1 MGIRDCWAG
10 TSAQHGTVNIFT
22 SLGYSFEY
30 TRHGWISGSVEG
42 FLMNIVH
49 ASAPGGKRSVWVLVG
64 VGGWSFRVLVV
75 AGVSGGLVDGL
86 GALLGFRRGDFAVRD
101 EILEHLWKEE
111 EDVVRDR
118 VPDVAFRQGFPW
130 WWEVP
135 FFGWSWPDEGGVFEN
150 GPLSWVEV

>member
-64 VGGWSFRVLVV
+64 VGGWAFGVLVV
-75 AGVSGGLVDGL
+75 VVDVPGVWTLVWGLC
-86 GALLGFRRGDFAVRD
+86 LGF
-101 EILEHLWKEE
+101 
-111 EDVVRDR
+111 
-118 VPDVAFRQGFPW
+118 
-130 WWEVP
+130 
-135 FFGWSWPDEGGVFEN
+135 GGAT
-150 GPLSWVEV
+150 S